1 MSELTFR
8 KVEKKDLNVVFPLL
22 QQLTEIDYSNRDI
35 DESWRNFSKNTSVN
49 GIVGIFNNEI
59 VAYGCIVI
67 ENKIRGDVSGQIEDI
82 VVDQKHRKLNIGY
95 HLIKELVTI
104 GRNKSC
110 YRITLFCDEKL
121 IPFYSKN
128 GFEVNNI
135 VMKKFFKNEL

>member
-8 KVEKKDLNVVFPLL
+8 EVEKKDIKAVFLLL

-35 DESWRNFSKNTSVN
+35 DKCWIHFSENTSVN
-49 GIVGIFNNEI
+49 GIVGIFNDEI

-135 VMKKFFKNEL
+135 VMKKFFKDEL